1 MKVSYMEKLTGW
13 VKENWLSIVLFLLS
27 SGAVVASF
35 FAGLAEVFAAYPA
48 QVLAL
53 IGGSLV
59 IGAVLC
65 FWWLELSRHAERK
78 KLLAEM
84 VSAPSEV
91 LKVLKLA
98 YDQGGQVYLK
108 GYDSRAE
115 YLARR
120 GILEIPSEAFIEP
133 MALCCMPSEAYRVLR
148 DHEGEVFTEGL
159 DG

>member
-1 MKVSYMEKLTGW
+1 MEKLTGW

-65 FWWLELSRHAERK
+65 YLS
-78 KLLAEM
+78 
-84 VSAPSEV
+84 
-91 LKVLKLA
+91 
-98 YDQGGQVYLK
+98 
-108 GYDSRAE
+108 SRWRFAACR
-115 YLARR
+115 ARLTRSCAIMKARYSPR
-120 GILEIPSEAFIEP
+120 GWTGECM
-133 MALCCMPSEAYRVLR
+133 MAGVIY
-148 DHEGEVFTEGL
+148 
-159 DG
+159 